1 MKAQSEKPPEN
12 ALQSMRLDKWL
23 WAARFFKT
31 RGLAQQAIEA
41 GRVLVDGERVKVARA
56 LKAGERVTV
65 RIGDQEQ
72 QVQVISL
79 SEQRGPA
86 TTARTLYQETEQS
99 IARRAEAATL
109 RRLAPEPAWTIEQ
122 GRPTKRDRRQIER
135 LKGWPGS
142 SHE

>member
-1 MKAQSEKPPEN
+1 MKARPDRLPEN

-31 RGLAQQAIEA
+31 RGLAQEAIEA
-41 GRVLVDGERVKVARA
+41 GRVLVDEERVKVARA
-56 LKAGERVTV
+56 LRPGEHVTV
-65 RIGDQEQ
+65 RIGDQAQ
-72 QVQVISL
+72 QVQVVSL

-86 TTARTLYQETEQS
+86 TVARTLYQETEQS
-99 IARRAEAATL
+99 ITRRAEAATL

-142 SHE
+142 NE